1 MTAPP
6 HDGGAFLRLPPEMS
20 DAATS
25 RVMVLPIPYE
35 ASTSYLAGTERGPA
49 AIIEASEQVEWY
61 DESRCDEPCR
71 EGIHTLPAIDCEGT
85 PPEVISRI
93 RDEVARHASA
103 GRFVLSLGGE
113 HTVTVGCVEGAA
125 QSGPLTVVQIDAHA
139 DLRDEY
145 HGSKW
150 SHGCVMRRLS
160 DRFQI
165 VQIGIRSM
173 SAGEAEYAD
182 GTDGIMCIQGRHV
195 AAARRE
201 KDGSTAWIDKA
212 IQSIGTERVYLTI
225 DLDGLDPSVIP
236 AVGTPEPGG
245 LLWHETL
252 AFVRTLFE
260 SRKVVAADIVEL
272 CPLAGSI
279 WSDFASAR
287 LAYKVAG
294 HAIRVA
300 MEQDG

>member
-1 MTAPP
+1 MPSEA

-20 DAATS
+20 DPATS
-25 RVMVLPIPYE
+25 KVMVLPIPYE
-35 ASTSYLAGTERGPA
+35 ATTSYIEGTELGPA
-49 AIIEASEQVEWY
+49 AIISASEQVEWY

-71 EGIHTLPAIDCEGT
+71 AGIYTLPAIECGGT
-85 PPEVISRI
+85 PTEVIARI
-93 RDEVARHASA
+93 RDEVSRHVAA

-125 QSGPLTVVQIDAHA
+125 QSEPITVVQIDAHA
-139 DLRDEY
+139 DLRDEF
-145 HGSKW
+145 HGSPW

-165 VQIGIRSM
+165 VQLGIRSM
-173 SAGEAEYAD
+173 SAGEAVFAD
-182 GTDGIMCIQGRHV
+182 GASGITCIQGRHI
-195 AAARRE
+195 AAARQE
-201 KDGSTAWIDKA
+201 KDGSAAWTEKA
-212 IQSIGTERVYLTI
+212 IQAIGTDRVYLTI

-272 CPLAGSI
+272 CPIPGFIA
-279 WSDFASAR
+279 SDFASAR

-294 HAIRVA
+294 HAIRSA
-300 MEQDG
+300 TPPAS